1 MSTSDVDSAGHLD
14 ATFGAAGPPAIPP
27 VAAVPPADRPT
38 AQSRLSEPARFA
50 VVLTVLVVA
59 TPLVLAMAV
68 SLGAVRLPLGEVWSS
83 VLGHTIG
90 PVAGRHPT
98 PGVDD
103 EIIWQV
109 RVPRVLLAFV
119 VGAGLSV
126 AGAALQAVVR
136 NPLADPYVL
145 GVSSGASLAAVAVLT
160 LGGAGGVGWLS
171 SLGVAGAAF
180 AGGMLTLAAVL
191 LLGRRDG
198 RVDPYRL
205 LLAGVA
211 LGYLLTAGTSY
222 LQLRVSS
229 NQLAHLLFWLLGMVS
244 GADWHK
250 LGLPAATVAA
260 ATGWLILRGRAL
272 NALLLG
278 DDVAASAGVA
288 VSALRTELLVIA
300 ALLTGTVIAV
310 AGGVQFVGLIAP
322 HAVRLLVGGDHRRLL
337 PLAALL
343 GGDFLVAA
351 DLAARTVTEPLELPL
366 TIVTAA
372 AGVPFFLVLLRRG
385 GLGGAR

>member
-1 MSTSDVDSAGHLD
+1 MV
-14 ATFGAAGPPAIPP
+14 
-27 VAAVPPADRPT
+27 
-38 AQSRLSEPARFA
+38 SEQVRFA
-50 VVLTVLVVA
+50 VVLAVLLAA
-59 TPLVLAMAV
+59 TPLVLAVAV
-68 SLGAVRLPLGEVWSS
+68 SLGAVSLPLGEVWSS
-83 VLGHTIG
+83 VLAHTVG
-90 PVAGRHPT
+90 PALGVDSR

-109 RVPRVLLAFV
+109 RTPRVLLAFV
-119 VGAGLSV
+119 VGAGLAV
-126 AGAALQAVVR
+126 AGATMQAVVR

-145 GVSSGASLAAVAVLT
+145 GVSSGASLGAVAVLT
-160 LGGAGGVGWLS
+160 LGGAGTAGWLS
-171 SLGVAGAAF
+171 TLGVSGAAF
-180 AGGMLTLAAVL
+180 TGAILTLGAVI
-191 LLGRRDG
+191 LLGRRAG
-198 RVDPYRL
+198 HIDPTRL

-211 LGYLLTAGTSY
+211 LGYLLQAATSF

-250 LGLPAATVAA
+250 LGLPAAVVTAC
-260 ATGWLILRGRAL
+260 TCWLVLRGRAL

-278 DDVAASAGVA
+278 DDMAASSGVA

-322 HAVRLLVGGDHRRLL
+322 HCVRLLAGADHRRLL
-337 PLAALL
+337 PLSALL
-343 GGDFLVAA
+343 GGNFLVLA

-366 TIVTAA
+366 TIVTAV
-372 AGVPFFLVLLRRG
+372 AGVPFFLILLRRG
-385 GLGGAR
+385 NPGGTS

>member
-1 MSTSDVDSAGHLD
+1 MGEALY
-14 ATFGAAGPPAIPP
+14 ATGAVVSSPAHPNHR
-27 VAAVPPADRPT
+27 AAVSEQTRF
-38 AQSRLSEPARFA
+38 RLA
-50 VVLTVLVVA
+50 LTVLIVA
-59 TPLVLAMAV
+59 TPLILAAAISV
-68 SLGAVRLPLGEVWSS
+68 GAVRLPLREVWSS
-83 VLGHTIG
+83 VVAHLVG
-90 PVAGRHPT
+90 PVVGMDSR

-109 RVPRVLLAFV
+109 RTPRVLLAFV
-119 VGAGLSV
+119 VGAGLAV
-126 AGAALQAVVR
+126 AGATLQAVVR

-145 GVSSGASLAAVAVLT
+145 GVSSGASLGAAAVLT
-160 LGGAGGVGWLS
+160 LAGAGAGAGAGGAGAAGWLS
-171 SLGVAGAAF
+171 TLGVSGAAF
-180 AGGMLTLAAVL
+180 AGALLTLGAVL
-191 LLGRRDG
+191 VLGRRAG
-198 RVDPYRL
+198 RIEPTRL

-211 LGYLLTAGTSY
+211 LGYLLQAATSF

-250 LGLPAATVAA
+250 LGPPAAIVTAC
-260 ATGWLILRGRAL
+260 TCWLILRGRAL

-278 DDVAASAGVA
+278 DDTAASAGVA

-322 HAVRLLVGGDHRRLL
+322 HCVRLLVGADHRRLL

-343 GGDFLVAA
+343 GGNFLVLA
-351 DLAARTVTEPLELPL
+351 DLVARTATQPLELPL
-366 TIVTAA
+366 TIVTAV

-385 GLGGAR
+385 NPGGTS